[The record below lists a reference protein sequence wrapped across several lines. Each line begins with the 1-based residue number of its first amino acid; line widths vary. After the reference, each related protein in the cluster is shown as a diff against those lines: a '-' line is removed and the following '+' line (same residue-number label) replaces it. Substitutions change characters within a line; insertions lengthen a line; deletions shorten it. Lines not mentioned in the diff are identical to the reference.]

1 MALGR
6 TLLKAAVEIA
16 AHLNWRLRLTIQ
28 HSFRKSQKNYAKRS
42 ETFVKSASTK
52 QPCN

>member
-16 AHLNWRLRLTIQ
+16 AHLNWRLRLAIP
-28 HSFRKSQKNYAKRS
+28 HSFMKSQELYANKS
-42 ETFVKSASTK
+42 ETFAKSASTK
-52 QPCN
+52 QP